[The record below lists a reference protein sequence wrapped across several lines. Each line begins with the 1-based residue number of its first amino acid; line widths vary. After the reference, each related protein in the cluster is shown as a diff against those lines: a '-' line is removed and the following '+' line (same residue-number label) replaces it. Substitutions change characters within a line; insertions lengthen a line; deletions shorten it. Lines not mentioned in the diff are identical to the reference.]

1 MSELPSFLG
10 YEMNQNLTRLSY
22 VETALKEC
30 VFFLHMC
37 ELMTLSMIS
46 LCKHDIY
53 IKYSKQSKSIKL
65 SPY

>member
-30 VFFLHMC
+30 GFFHMS
-37 ELMTLSMIS
+37 ELMTLSVIS

-53 IKYSKQSKSIKL
+53 KIFKTIQKH
-65 SPY
+65 